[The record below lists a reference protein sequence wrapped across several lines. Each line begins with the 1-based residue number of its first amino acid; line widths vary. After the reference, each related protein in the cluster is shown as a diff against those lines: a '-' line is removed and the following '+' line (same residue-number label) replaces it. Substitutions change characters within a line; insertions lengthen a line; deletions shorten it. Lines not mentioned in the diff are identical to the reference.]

1 VKYRLVIFDFDGTLA
16 DTFPWFVSVFDAVA
30 DKYGFRRIDKS
41 EIEVYRGLDAR
52 QIVKRL
58 GVPFWKLPFVAAHMR
73 TLIARDIEQVALFPG
88 IPELLERL
96 HSEGVL
102 LAVVSSNSEANV
114 RHVLGARIS
123 SLIQRFECGSS
134 MYGKASRFKR
144 VLRLTRVP
152 AQSALSVGD
161 ELRALAAARV
171 VGIPFGAVTWGFTT
185 PNALEA
191 GSPDH
196 LFGSVDDIAAAVL

>member
-1 VKYRLVIFDFDGTLA
+1 MKYRLVIFDFDGTLA
-16 DTFPWFVSVFDAVA
+16 DTFPWFVGVFDAVA

-41 EIEVYRGLDAR
+41 EIELYRGLDAR

-73 TLIARDIEQVALFPG
+73 TLIAQDIEQVALFPG
-88 IPELLERL
+88 IPELLARL

-114 RHVLGARIS
+114 RHVLGPRLS
-123 SLIQRFECGSS
+123 SMIQRFECGSS
-134 MYGKASRFKR
+134 MHGKASRFKR
-144 VLRLTRVP
+144 VLRTTGVP

-161 ELRALAAARV
+161 ELRDLAAARV
-171 VGIPFGAVTWGFTT
+171 VAIPFGAVTWGFTT

-196 LFGSVDDIAAAVL
+196 LFGSVDEIAAAVF